1 MKNKLIIILNLATIL
16 AFSQQCPI
24 PSGLSTSNITSINA
38 QANWVPVSGADHY
51 KINYRVLGASSWLHL
66 ANIGSN
72 DSTRN
77 IPLLQQATT
86 YEWRIMSYCDSTNQL
101 GSLWSQTDT
110 FTTVS
115 FTAAPF
121 NPIVTT
127 SLELLECNIQTRL
140 YLQVSQLTNE
150 PDIGSGYV
158 TSDGG
163 EFNIGSI
170 SIGDSVGYA
179 VLNMGT
185 NTIVARLEA
194 GLVLGQNYAVINS
207 FDSTG
212 SLVGFFTI
220 KNNSSGTGVEIQ
232 LIGSPNDNNNYTS
245 GYQSELFF
253 TDLFLTP
260 PNAGQLN
267 FFADINSELNDQV
280 SITNTFQI
288 SCNQTLINEYEKRNN
303 SYKVFDLLGKT
314 TKAKKNRIQLIQFSD
329 GSLKKQIIIY

>member
-1 MKNKLIIILNLATIL
+1 
-16 AFSQQCPI
+16 
-24 PSGLSTSNITSINA
+24 
-38 QANWVPVSGADHY
+38 
-51 KINYRVLGASSWLHL
+51 
-66 ANIGSN
+66 
-72 DSTRN
+72 
-77 IPLLQQATT
+77 
-86 YEWRIMSYCDSTNQL
+86 YCDSTNQL

-110 FTTVS
+110 FTTIS

-127 SLELLECNIQTRL
+127 SIDLLECNMQTRL

-158 TSDGG
+158 TSDAG
-163 EFNIGSI
+163 EFNIGSLNT
-170 SIGDSVGYA
+170 GDSVGYA

-185 NTIVARLEA
+185 NTIEARLEA
-194 GLVLGQNYAVINS
+194 SLVLGQNYAVINS
-207 FDSTG
+207 YDSTG

-220 KNNSSGTGVEIQ
+220 KNNTSGTGVEIQ

-253 TDLFLTP
+253 TDLFVTP
-260 PNAGQLN
+260 PNAGPLN

-288 SCNQTLINEYEKRNN
+288 SCNQTPIYEYEKRND
-303 SYKVFDLLGKT
+303 SFIVFDFSGKR
-314 TKAKKNRIQLIQFSD
+314 TKAQKNKIQLIRFSD
-329 GSLKKQIIIY
+329 GSFKKQIIIY